1 MLLDLFLSLCF
12 LSLVGFWTKLAVG
25 IGTDS
30 STREC
35 LPWARK
41 DGMVRIQNKAVV
53 FALGNM
59 HFFSWKGVPYPI
71 AMPCSG
77 KTDFCLPHLDGVGH
91 QDMLF
96 PGVLRLELLPRAQ
109 T

>member
-1 MLLDLFLSLCF
+1 MTSFFLFPF
-12 LSLVGFWTKLAVG
+12 LSLVGFWTQLVVSV
-25 IGTDS
+25 GTDS

-41 DGMVRIQNKAVV
+41 DGMVRTQNKAVV
-53 FALGNM
+53 FALGNV

-71 AMPCSG
+71 AVPCSG
-77 KTDFCLPHLDGVGH
+77 KTDFCLPHLDGVVH
-91 QDMLF
+91 QDLLF
-96 PGVLRLELLPRAQ
+96 LGVLRLELLPRAQ